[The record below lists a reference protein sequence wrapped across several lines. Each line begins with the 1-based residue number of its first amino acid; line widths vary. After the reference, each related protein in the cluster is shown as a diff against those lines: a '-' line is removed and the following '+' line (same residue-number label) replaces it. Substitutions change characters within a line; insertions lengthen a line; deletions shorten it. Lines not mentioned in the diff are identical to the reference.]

1 VHPYWPGFGGPQS
14 ARTGGDGMN
23 ADDVDDVVDVDV
35 DDVVGNRQYNKQC
48 NRQRTVGP
56 IGTNRGQ

>member
-1 VHPYWPGFGGPQS
+1 
-14 ARTGGDGMN
+14 MN